1 MIWSLFYSTSSSSEH
16 GTLYQLRNL
25 INRRNVVAKPMKD
38 FNACDDFFITV
49 LTGHI
54 IAAAMKVLHIDSPSG
69 IPEGAL
75 FNAGNLWMESKEER
89 QSVILGIYRCHK
101 RR

>member
-1 MIWSLFYSTSSSSEH
+1 
-16 GTLYQLRNL
+16 
-25 INRRNVVAKPMKD
+25 MKD

-54 IAAAMKVLHIDSPSG
+54 IAAAMKVLHINSPSG
-69 IPEGAL
+69 VPEGAL

-89 QSVILGIYRCHK
+89 QSVIESISSEIVDSLN
-101 RR
+101 